1 MKAAI
6 LLGISL
12 IMLCA
17 CNRADE
23 RYLVVS
29 KIQSVNKLAT
39 CEAVV
44 DKVILGTKEKRL
56 LGLITVNEARFL
68 AYSEAVVKTGIDL
81 NKLKPEDV
89 KIDGKR
95 IELLLPAV
103 EVIDFAYPF
112 EKYKID
118 YSITKNAFLNSMD
131 IMDHERLYQEA
142 ELDIRNQL
150 PYLGIKSTTEMK
162 TRLMVTGM
170 LRNLGYEE
178 IYIQFGEGEFITPV
192 NLKYEKE

>member
-1 MKAAI
+1 MKYVAYIVLAI
-6 LLGISL
+6 TLF
-12 IMLCA
+12 A
-17 CNRADE
+17 CNKDDKRH
-23 RYLVVS
+23 LVVS
-29 KIQSVNKLAT
+29 KIQSVNKLVT

-68 AYSEAVVKTGIDL
+68 AYSEAIVKTGIDL

-89 KIDGKR
+89 KIEGKR
-95 IELLLPAV
+95 IELKLPAV
-103 EVIDFAYPF
+103 EVLDFSYPF
-112 EKYKID
+112 EKYRID
-118 YSITKNAFLNSMD
+118 YSITKDAFLNSMD

-142 ELDIRNQL
+142 ELDIRKQL
-150 PYLGIKSTTEMK
+150 PYLGIRSTTETK

-178 IYIQFGEGEFITPV
+178 IYISFGEGEFITPV
-192 NLKYEKE
+192 NLKYEKD

>member
-1 MKAAI
+1 MRFIAYI
-6 LLGISL
+6 LLVALFVS
-12 IMLCA
+12 
-17 CNRADE
+17 CNKEDK

-56 LGLITVNEARFL
+56 LGLITINEARFL
-68 AYSEAVVKTGIDL
+68 AYSEAIVKTGIDL

-89 KIDGKR
+89 KIEGKR
-95 IELLLPAV
+95 IELKLPAV
-103 EVIDFAYPF
+103 EVLDFSYPF

-142 ELDIRNQL
+142 ELDIRKQL
-150 PYLGIKSTTEMK
+150 PYLGIRSTTEMK

-170 LRNLGYEE
+170 LKNLGYEE
-178 IYIQFGEGEFITPV
+178 IYISFGEGEFITPV
-192 NLKYEKE
+192 NFKYEKD